1 MLRCPSVSSCKPP
14 NTCRLNTL
22 ALLERDQET
31 ELTGRRHYGDLDCD
45 TIEEEEEEEEAEDD
59 DGDEEEE

>member
-1 MLRCPSVSSCKPP
+1 
-14 NTCRLNTL
+14 LNTL